1 MTWTEKVSLS
11 IAKRVH
17 IEGGPHSLDQLAHG
31 VEIFLLNII
40 HVLALVI
47 SSAVFDMFKEVMLLF
62 TLFYLHRLFTGGVHM
77 RSPWTCLLATLLLML
92 TGGVVLKHLPL
103 LPAPFAQ
110 LVILLGYGFS
120 FWVNVRHA
128 PAKHTYVPTD
138 PQIQRRSKLIVL
150 CLILAGCAL
159 SIALVG
165 YTYILSMTFTLAVL
179 LQSVLLMPI
188 TFRLVTLLENN
199 ILRG

>member
-1 MTWTEKVSLS
+1 MTWTEKVSLY
-11 IAKRVH
+11 IAKRIQ
-17 IEGGPHSLDQLAHG
+17 IEGAPHSLGQLAHG
-31 VEIFLLNII
+31 VEIFLLNVI

-47 SSAVFDMFKEVMLLF
+47 CSAVFHMFKEVMLLF

-150 CLILAGCAL
+150 CLILAGCVL

-165 YTYILSMTFTLAVL
+165 YTYTLSMTFTLAVL

-188 TFRLVTLLENN
+188 SFRFVSLLEKTF
-199 ILRG
+199 